1 MKVDAKTKT
10 LLDEYKR
17 KKRAREAAAN
27 GSNKEEKKEEE
38 LEEGEESGEIIENGD
53 EDKKDVEI
61 EILDEFTLR
70 EDRVAKAGLDA
81 IMREYS
87 TDLAKTPPNELIEE
101 KKQKKLPLVPPPV
114 IPKDVKED
122 GVSEML

>member
-1 MKVDAKTKT
+1 M
-10 LLDEYKR
+10 LDEYKR
-17 KKRAREAAAN
+17 KKRAREVAAN
-27 GSNKEEKKEEE
+27 GGANKDEKKEEE
-38 LEEGEESGEIIENGD
+38 LEEGEESGEIIDNGD
-53 EDKKDVEI
+53 DDKKDVEI

-122 GVSEML
+122 GVSKLHCGCFTMIL

>member
-1 MKVDAKTKT
+1 MDAKTKT

-27 GSNKEEKKEEE
+27 GSGSKEEKKEED
-38 LEEGEESGEIIENGD
+38 LEEGEESGEIVDGD
-53 EDKKDVEI
+53 DDKKDAEVEV
-61 EILDEFTLR
+61 LDEFTLR

-87 TDLAKTPPNELIEE
+87 TDLAKTPPNELMEE
-101 KKQKKLPLVPPPV
+101 KKQKKLSLVPPPV

-122 GVSEML
+122 GVSINI